1 MIVEWDDEKAKTN
14 KREHP
19 GVTFE
24 EASSVFDDPLALT
37 IDDPDHSVLE
47 YRFLTLGESDVG
59 RLLIVS
65 YTERKRIIHIISARK
80 PTRKER
86 RDYKG

>member
-86 RDYKG
+86 RDYEG

>member
-14 KREHP
+14 KRKHP
-19 GVTFE
+19 GVTFQ

-37 IDDPDHSVLE
+37 IDDPDHSVSE
-47 YRFLTLGESDVG
+47 YRFLTIGESEFG
-59 RLLIVS
+59 RLLVVS
-65 YTERKRIIHIISARK
+65 YTERKGIIHIISARK

-86 RDYKG
+86 RDYEG